1 MAKRYTRINWQN
13 KPNTATPISAEN
25 LNKMDKGIKDC
36 DDAIGDLALLNTNNK
51 TDLVSAINEQNNNLA
66 NLVTLG
72 TWTPALN
79 LDSVTYTAQWGRY
92 VKIGNQVTLY
102 FYIYGNVSTPGSGIL
117 DITGLP
123 FAAANIGNARFA
135 GIVSSYNVGSI
146 TDTLTLFMQ
155 DNFNVIRIYRN
166 GKTLLGKQDFIAGIQ
181 FVMGQITYLTN

>member
-72 TWTPALN
+72 SWTPALN
-79 LDSVTYTAQWGRY
+79 LDSVTYVAQWGRY

-102 FYIYGNVSTPGSGIL
+102 FYIYGNVSTPGSGTL

-166 GKTLLGKQDFIAGIQ
+166 GKTLLGKQDFIAGTQ